1 MLPEPLRI
9 ATTYRFEHDE
19 IARLKAAVTDRPID
33 IAVSQTADEFRERLA
48 MAEVVF
54 GRCDAADLAHAPHLK
69 WIQFSNAG
77 LDDVDPEFFQSPV
90 VLTNYAGAF
99 APAIAETA
107 LGMLLSLTRGLARF
121 YIPQF
126 QRREWKPVGT
136 PKSPD
141 HVELAGRTMGI
152 VGLGGIG
159 RAVARTAA
167 HGFQMRVVAT
177 DARTA
182 GRPDYVAELHP
193 PEWFGEMLPQSD
205 VVVAAAPL
213 TPETRGIFNEQA
225 FRAMK
230 RGAYFL
236 ALSRG
241 QLFDD
246 MALVKALRE
255 NWIAG
260 AGLDVFPQE
269 PPPAEHPI
277 FDCPSVVM
285 SMHTSGW
292 GPGRQ
297 LRLVEL
303 FCENLRRYTSG
314 RDLLNVVNKSLRY

>member
-1 MLPEPLRI
+1 MPNEPLRI
-9 ATTYRFEHDE
+9 ATTYHFEPEE
-19 IARLKAAVTDRPID
+19 IARLKTAVDGRPLE
-33 IAVSQTADEFRERLA
+33 IALCRNPDEFRGSLA
-48 MAEVVF
+48 TAEAIF
-54 GRCDAADLAHAPHLK
+54 GSCRAGDLAYAPRLK
-69 WIQFSNAG
+69 WIQFSSAG
-77 LDDVDPEFFQSPV
+77 LDDVDAEFFHSPML
-90 VLTNYAGAF
+90 LTNYAGAF

-107 LGMLLSLTRGLARF
+107 FGMLLALARGLRQF

-136 PKSPD
+136 PKSAD
-141 HVELAGRTMGI
+141 HVEIAGRTMGI

-167 HGFQMRVVAT
+167 QGFQMRVVAT
-177 DARTA
+177 DARR
-182 GRPDYVAELHP
+182 GECPDYVAELHEP
-193 PEWFGEMLPQSD
+193 GWFDELVRHSD

-213 TPETRGIFNEQA
+213 TLETKKMFDERA
-225 FRAMK
+225 FRNMK
-230 RGAYFL
+230 RSAYFL

-246 MALVKALRE
+246 MALVRALRE

-260 AGLDVFPQE
+260 AGLDVFPPE
-269 PPPAEHPI
+269 PPPPEHPI
-277 FDCPSVVM
+277 FDCPNVVM

-297 LRLVEL
+297 FRLIEL

-314 RDLLNVVNKSLRY
+314 RELLNVVDKQRRY

>member
-1 MLPEPLRI
+1 VL
-9 ATTYRFEHDE
+9 
-19 IARLKAAVTDRPID
+19 
-33 IAVSQTADEFRERLA
+33 
-48 MAEVVF
+48 
-54 GRCDAADLAHAPHLK
+54 
-69 WIQFSNAG
+69 
-77 LDDVDPEFFQSPV
+77 
-90 VLTNYAGAF
+90 LTNYAGAF

-107 LGMLLSLTRGLARF
+107 FGMLLSLTRGLRQF

-167 HGFQMRVVAT
+167 HGFQMRVIAT
-177 DARTA
+177 DARA
-182 GRPDYVAELHP
+182 ADRPDYVAELHP
-193 PEWFGEMLPQSD
+193 PDWFGEMLPRCD
-205 VVVAAAPL
+205 VMVAAAPL
-213 TPETRGIFNEQA
+213 TPETRGIFDQRA

-230 RGAYFL
+230 RGAWFL

-246 MALVKALRE
+246 MALVEALRE
-255 NWIAG
+255 NRIAG
-260 AGLDVFPQE
+260 AGLDVFPVE
-269 PPPAEHPI
+269 PPPPDHPI
-277 FDCPSVVM
+277 FDCPNVVM

-297 LRLVEL
+297 SRLIEL
-303 FCENLRRYTSG
+303 FSENLRRYIGG
-314 RDLLNVVNKSLRY
+314 RELLNVVDKKRRY

>member
-1 MLPEPLRI
+1 MPTEPLRI
-9 ATTYRFEHDE
+9 ATIYHFEPEE
-19 IARLKAAVTDRPID
+19 IARLKAAVDGRTLE
-33 IAVSQTADEFRERLA
+33 IALCRNADEFRGSLA
-48 MAEVVF
+48 TAEAIF
-54 GRCDAADLAHAPHLK
+54 GSCRAGDLAYAPKLK
-69 WIQFSNAG
+69 WVQFSNAG
-77 LDDVDPEFFQSPV
+77 LDDLDPEFFQSPV
-90 VLTNYAGAF
+90 LLTNYAGAF

-107 LGMLLSLTRGLARF
+107 FGMLLALTRGLRQF

-136 PKSPD
+136 PKSAD
-141 HVELAGRTMGI
+141 HVEIAGRTMGI

-159 RAVARTAA
+159 RAVARTGA
-167 HGFQMRVVAT
+167 HGFQMRVLAT
-177 DARTA
+177 DTRT
-182 GRPDYVAELHP
+182 GDRPDYVAELHEP
-193 PEWFGEMLPQSD
+193 GWFDEMVRQSD
-205 VVVAAAPL
+205 VMVAAAPL
-213 TPETRGIFNEQA
+213 TPETRRIFDERA

-260 AGLDVFPQE
+260 AGLDVFPKE
-269 PPPAEHPI
+269 PPPPEHPI
-277 FDCPSVVM
+277 FDCPNVVM

-297 LRLVEL
+297 FRLIEL
-303 FCENLRRYTSG
+303 FCENLRRYTGG
-314 RDLLNVVNKSLRY
+314 RELLNVVDKHRRY